1 MVSGSLMKETETFG
15 KKLMAYNK
23 SLIDWFI
30 YWLIDWLIDWL
41 INWLMDWLIDLQ
53 QIIDWLVDV

>member
-30 YWLIDWLIDWL
+30 YWLIDWLI
-41 INWLMDWLIDLQ
+41 NWLMDWLIDLQ